1 MYQLDLPVIAPDA
14 SVANAIQ
21 LMTQNACSAVVVALA
36 AKPRVVDIDMVL
48 HAHRS
53 GGHLKI
59 GRVVPR
65 EVTIA
70 LGAKFSADK
79 VMADQKAQGTVLNL
93 MDDARAIYAL
103 TAMGRRR
110 AVILTRHEGFA
121 NMLLKATMLYR
132 CKADGDHVW
141 TAAELWQP
149 GNKCRN
155 DLSATEL
162 VKV

>member
-1 MYQLDLPVIAPDA
+1 MYQIDLPLIAPDA

-21 LMTQNACSAVVVALA
+21 LMTKNARSAVVVALA
-36 AKPRVVDIDMVL
+36 GKPRVVDVDMVL
-48 HAHRS
+48 HAHRI

-59 GRVVPR
+59 GRVAPR
-65 EVTIA
+65 DVTIA
-70 LGAKFSADK
+70 LGAKLSADK
-79 VMADQKAQGTVLNL
+79 VMTDQKAQGMVLDR

-103 TAMGRRR
+103 TAIGRRR
-110 AVILTRHEGFA
+110 AIILTRHEGFA

-132 CKADGDHVW
+132 CKANGDHVW

-149 GNKCRN
+149 GNKCRS

-162 VKV
+162 VRV